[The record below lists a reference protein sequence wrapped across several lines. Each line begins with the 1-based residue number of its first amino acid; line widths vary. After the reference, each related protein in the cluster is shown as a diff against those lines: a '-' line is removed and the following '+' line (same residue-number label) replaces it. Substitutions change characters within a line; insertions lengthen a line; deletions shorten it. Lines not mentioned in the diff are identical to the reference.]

1 MSYGQKDVYSR
12 VPYSSMSPLRLP
24 LPMPSSR
31 YVSVPMVQDADSY
44 ADEPDGLWYRKNT
57 GISLA
62 MFDSKVRVPPVQM
75 TATYLIGQSD

>member
-1 MSYGQKDVYSR
+1 
-12 VPYSSMSPLRLP
+12 
-24 LPMPSSR
+24 
-31 YVSVPMVQDADSY
+31 MVQDADSY